1 MVPGEAHRN
10 AIGMERNSVVRTYAI
25 HASSVVHVLC
35 PTVASLF
42 CCPTA
47 LHLSCL
53 IQTLSHHT
61 SYYPHAR
68 SPFSPRLITP
78 VPPNTFSVH
87 KMCLSFKRGHHA
99 RRWSSL
105 LVPSL
110 YVVLP
115 SVSASLIWQPFA
127 GASPPG
133 FQYDPS

>member
-1 MVPGEAHRN
+1 MVPGEADRN
-10 AIGMERNSVVRTYAI
+10 AIGMERNSVIRTYAI

-35 PTVASLF
+35 STVASLF

-78 VPPNTFSVH
+78 VPPNTSSVH
-87 KMCLSFKRGHHA
+87 EMVSKFQTGSPRT
-99 RRWSSL
+99 SL
-105 LVPSL
+105 VIPFS
-110 YVVLP
+110 
-115 SVSASLIWQPFA
+115 PFA
-127 GASPPG
+127 LRRSSFRFRLSNLAAFRWRLSSGVSV
-133 FQYDPS
+133 